1 RGLGD
6 VYKRQADALR
16 AERRRAHG
24 RISRGAARRVFRGE
38 RFEPA

>member
-1 RGLGD
+1 RLAD
-6 VYKRQADALR
+6 QASSAADALR

>member
-1 RGLGD
+1 
-6 VYKRQADALR
+6 
-16 AERRRAHG
+16 HG

>member
-1 RGLGD
+1 
-6 VYKRQADALR
+6 RQ
-16 AERRRAHG
+16 AHG

>member
-1 RGLGD
+1 
-6 VYKRQADALR
+6 
-16 AERRRAHG
+16 RRRAHG

>member
-1 RGLGD
+1 
-6 VYKRQADALR
+6 
-16 AERRRAHG
+16 AHG

>member
-1 RGLGD
+1 N
-6 VYKRQADALR
+6 
-16 AERRRAHG
+16 G

>member
-1 RGLGD
+1 
-6 VYKRQADALR
+6 
-16 AERRRAHG
+16 RRAHG

>member
-1 RGLGD
+1 
-6 VYKRQADALR
+6 Q
-16 AERRRAHG
+16 AHG

>member
-1 RGLGD
+1 R
-6 VYKRQADALR
+6 RQ
-16 AERRRAHG
+16 AHG

>member
-1 RGLGD
+1 
-6 VYKRQADALR
+6 
-16 AERRRAHG
+16 ERRQAHG

>member
-1 RGLGD
+1 
-6 VYKRQADALR
+6 
-16 AERRRAHG
+16 RAHG